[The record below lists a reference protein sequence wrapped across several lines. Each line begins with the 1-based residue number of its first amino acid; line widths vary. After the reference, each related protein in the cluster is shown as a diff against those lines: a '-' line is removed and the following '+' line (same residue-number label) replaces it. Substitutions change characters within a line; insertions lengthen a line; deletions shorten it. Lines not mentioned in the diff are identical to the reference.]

1 MKNTKKRGI
10 SPVIATV
17 ILVAIAI
24 VISIA
29 AAFWMTGL
37 LSSFTA
43 YEKLQISASIYK
55 SSSTDNKYNLIVNIT
70 NAGTGNSTVV
80 NLLIND
86 KPYTSYSSSD
96 LKVYLYQTPKIVYT
110 TFPVG
115 FAPGVSIGIQLTGIS
130 PSGDFNPGKIV
141 KVTIVTASG
150 TYERQITITS

>member
-1 MKNTKKRGI
+1 MRNTKKRGI

-37 LSSFTA
+37 LSSFTT

-55 SSSTDNKYNLIVNIT
+55 SDTPPIYTLIVNIT
-70 NAGTGNSTVV
+70 NTGTGNSTVV

-86 KPYTSYSSSD
+86 KPYTSYQNIN
-96 LKVYLYQTPKIVYT
+96 LKVYLYQTTSTLTYT
-110 TFPVG
+110 KFPVG
-115 FAPGVSIGIQLTGIS
+115 FAPGVSIGIQLIGLSTS
-130 PSGDFNPGKIV
+130 DFKPGQLV
-141 KVTIVTASG
+141 KVTILTTSG

>member
-1 MKNTKKRGI
+1 MRNTKKRGV

-24 VISIA
+24 VVSIA

-55 SSSTDNKYNLIVNIT
+55 YSGNYNLIVNIT
-70 NAGTGNSTVV
+70 NTGTGNSTVV

-86 KPYTSYSSSD
+86 KPYTSYSSS
-96 LKVYLYQTPKIVYT
+96 LQVYLYQTTSTLTYT
-110 TFPVG
+110 KFPVG

-130 PSGDFNPGKIV
+130 TSDFKPGLLV

>member
-1 MKNTKKRGI
+1 MRNTKKRGI

-37 LSSFTA
+37 LSSFTT

-55 SSSTDNKYNLIVNIT
+55 SGTTYNLIVNMT

-86 KPYTSYSSSD
+86 KPYTSYSSS
-96 LKVYLYQTPKIVYT
+96 LKVYLYQTTSTLTYT

-115 FAPGVSIGIQLTGIS
+115 FSPGVSIGIQLTNIS
-130 PSGDFNPGKIV
+130 AGSDFNPGKIV

-150 TYERQITITS
+150 TYERQITINS